1 MCLVPKPRGT
11 DTHVMA
17 RKQKK
22 RKQSRKRRGSAL
34 RMPTTTLEKKID
46 FPWAPA
52 APKKAEPAEA
62 PA

>member
-1 MCLVPKPRGT
+1 MCLVPLPLGT

-22 RKQSRKRRGSAL
+22 RKQSRKRRGAAL
-34 RMPTTTLEKKID
+34 RMPNVTLEKKIE

-52 APKKAEPAEA
+52 AAPKADPSKA
-62 PA
+62 